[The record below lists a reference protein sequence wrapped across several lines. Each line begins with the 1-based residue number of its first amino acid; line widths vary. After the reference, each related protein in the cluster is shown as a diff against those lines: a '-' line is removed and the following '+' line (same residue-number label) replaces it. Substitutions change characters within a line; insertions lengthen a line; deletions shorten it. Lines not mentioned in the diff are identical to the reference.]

1 MVKKIDKQLKLNTFG
16 MRMKENLFKK
26 YSNEEIAHLIYDE
39 FVSDNSLTDDNVRKK
54 FESFE
59 ELFWSRH
66 QIEELL
72 QIPELENRQCEIFDI
87 AWFKIIELEKELV
100 LKRNKVLN
108 TKSNEELA
116 EMLYDKVKTQADI
129 SSINLH
135 MYYRDIGIED
145 FLKLPQ
151 ATHERLEKIGNM
163 VWQKVKELK
172 KQRKHERIEKER
184 KESFKLIYDIIEWVY
199 EKKMKKLSK
208 INLKLY
214 LSEKKID
221 LAPVNR
227 QALYL
232 EVNKEL
238 ESRPNKILSRD

>member
-1 MVKKIDKQLKLNTFG
+1 
-16 MRMKENLFKK
+16 MRMKENLFKT
-26 YSNEEIAHLIYDE
+26 YSNEEIAQLIYDE

-66 QIEELL
+66 QVEELL
-72 QIPELENRQCEIFDI
+72 QIPELENRQWEIFDI

-151 ATHERLEKIGNM
+151 TTHERLEKIGNM

-199 EKKMKKLSK
+199 EKNLKKLSK

-227 QALYL
+227 QTLYL

-238 ESRPNKILSRD
+238 ESR

>member
-1 MVKKIDKQLKLNTFG
+1 
-16 MRMKENLFKK
+16 
-26 YSNEEIAHLIYDE
+26 
-39 FVSDNSLTDDNVRKK
+39 VSDNSLTDDNVRKR

-59 ELFWSRH
+59 EFIWPRH
-66 QIEELL
+66 QVEELL
-72 QIPELENRQCEIFDI
+72 QIPELENRQWEIFDI
-87 AWFKIIELEKELV
+87 VWFKIIELERELV

-116 EMLYDKVKTQADI
+116 EILYVKVKTQADL

-184 KESFKLIYDIIEWVY
+184 KESFKLIGDIIE
-199 EKKMKKLSK
+199 
-208 INLKLY
+208 
-214 LSEKKID
+214 
-221 LAPVNR
+221 
-227 QALYL
+227 
-232 EVNKEL
+232 
-238 ESRPNKILSRD
+238 

>member
-1 MVKKIDKQLKLNTFG
+1 
-16 MRMKENLFKK
+16 MKENLFKT
-26 YSNEEIAHLIYDE
+26 YSDEEIAQLFYDE

-66 QIEELL
+66 QVKELL
-72 QIPELENRQCEIFDI
+72 QIPELENRQWEIFDI

-100 LKRNKVLN
+100 LKRNKILN

-116 EMLYDKVKTQADI
+116 EMLYVKVKTQADL

-145 FLKLPQ
+145 FLRLPQ
-151 ATHERLEKIGNM
+151 ATHERLGKIGNI

-184 KESFKLIYDIIEWVY
+184 KESFRLIGDIIEWIY
-199 EKKMKKLSK
+199 NKNLKKLSK

-221 LAPVNR
+221 LATVNR

-238 ESRPNKILSRD
+238 ESKLEKINQKNFLLFNIKETPF

>member
-1 MVKKIDKQLKLNTFG
+1 
-16 MRMKENLFKK
+16 MKNNLFKT
-26 YSNEEIAHLIYDE
+26 YSNEEIAQLIYDE
-39 FVSDNSLTDDNVRKK
+39 FVSDITLTENNVRKK

-66 QIEELL
+66 QVEELL
-72 QIPELENRQCEIFDI
+72 QIPELKNRQWEIFDI
-87 AWFKIIELEKELV
+87 VWFKIIELERELV

-116 EMLYDKVKTQADI
+116 EILFIKVKTQVDL

-184 KESFKLIYDIIEWVY
+184 KESFKLIGDIIEWVY
-199 EKKMKKLSK
+199 EKNLKKLSK

-227 QALYL
+227 QSLYL

-238 ESRPNKILSRD
+238 ESRQEKI

>member
-1 MVKKIDKQLKLNTFG
+1 
-16 MRMKENLFKK
+16 MKNNLFKT
-26 YSNEEIAHLIYDE
+26 YSNEEIAQLIYDE
-39 FVSDNSLTDDNVRKK
+39 FVSDTTLTENNVRKK
-54 FESFE
+54 FESFD
-59 ELFWSRH
+59 ELFWSKH
-66 QIEELL
+66 QVEELL
-72 QIPELENRQCEIFDI
+72 QIPELQNRQWEIFDI
-87 AWFKIIELEKELV
+87 VWFKIIELERELV

-116 EMLYDKVKTQADI
+116 EMLFIKVKTQVDL

-184 KESFKLIYDIIEWVY
+184 KESFKLIGNIIEWVY
-199 EKKMKKLSK
+199 EKKLKKLSK

-214 LSEKKID
+214 LSEKKFD

-238 ESRPNKILSRD
+238 PFV

>member
-1 MVKKIDKQLKLNTFG
+1 
-16 MRMKENLFKK
+16 MKNNLFKT
-26 YSNEEIAHLIYDE
+26 YSNEEIAQLIYDE
-39 FVSDNSLTDDNVRKK
+39 FVSDTTLTENNVRKK
-54 FESFE
+54 FESFD

-66 QIEELL
+66 QVEELL
-72 QIPELENRQCEIFDI
+72 QIPELQNRQWEIFDI
-87 AWFKIIELEKELV
+87 VWFKIIELERELV

-116 EMLYDKVKTQADI
+116 EMLFIKVKTQVDL

-184 KESFKLIYDIIEWVY
+184 KESFKLIGDIIEWVY
-199 EKKMKKLSK
+199 EKNLKKLSK

-221 LAPVNR
+221 LAPVNL

-238 ESRPNKILSRD
+238 ESLQK

>member
-1 MVKKIDKQLKLNTFG
+1 
-16 MRMKENLFKK
+16 MKENLFKT
-26 YSNEEIAHLIYDE
+26 YSNEEIAQLIYDE
-39 FVSDNSLTDDNVRKK
+39 FVSDNSLTDDNVKK
-54 FESFE
+54 NFESFE
-59 ELFWSRH
+59 DLFWSRH
-66 QIEELL
+66 QVEESI
-72 QIPELENRQCEIFDI
+72 QIPELENRQWEIFDI

-108 TKSNEELA
+108 TKSNEEIA
-116 EMLYDKVKTQADI
+116 EMLYVKIRTQTDL

-135 MYYRDIGIED
+135 TYYSDIGIED
-145 FLKLPQ
+145 FLKLPE

-184 KESFKLIYDIIEWVY
+184 NESFKLIDDIIKWVN
-199 EKKMKKLSK
+199 EKNLKKLSK

-214 LSEKKID
+214 LSEKNID

-227 QALYL
+227 QALCL

-238 ESRPNKILSRD
+238 ESKQNKI

>member
-1 MVKKIDKQLKLNTFG
+1 
-16 MRMKENLFKK
+16 MKENLFKT
-26 YSNEEIAHLIYDE
+26 YSDEEIAQLFYDE

-66 QIEELL
+66 QVKELL
-72 QIPELENRQCEIFDI
+72 QIPELENRQWEIFDI

-100 LKRNKVLN
+100 LKRNKILN

-116 EMLYDKVKTQADI
+116 EMLYVKVKTQADL

-145 FLKLPQ
+145 FLRLPQ

-184 KESFKLIYDIIEWVY
+184 KESFRLIGDIIEWIY
-199 EKKMKKLSK
+199 NKNLKKLSK

-238 ESRPNKILSRD
+238 ESIQEKI

>member
-1 MVKKIDKQLKLNTFG
+1 
-16 MRMKENLFKK
+16 MKDNLFKT
-26 YSNEEIAHLIYDE
+26 YSNKEIAQLLYSE
-39 FVSDNSLTDDNVRKK
+39 FVSDKSLTDDNVRKK
-54 FESFE
+54 FDSFE
-59 ELFWSRH
+59 EFFWSRP
-66 QIEELL
+66 QVKELL
-72 QIPELENRQCEIFDI
+72 QIPELENRQEEISDI
-87 AWFKIIELEKELV
+87 VWFKIIEFEKELV

-108 TKSNEELA
+108 TKSDEELV
-116 EMLYDKVKTQADI
+116 EMLYVKVKNQTDLT
-129 SSINLH
+129 SIDLKK
-135 MYYRDIGIED
+135 YYSAIGIED

-151 ATHERLEKIGNM
+151 TTHKRLDKIGNM

-184 KESFKLIYDIIEWVY
+184 KESFKLIDDIIEWVY
-199 EKKMKKLSK
+199 EKNLKKLSK

-238 ESRPNKILSRD
+238 KSRQEKM

>member
-1 MVKKIDKQLKLNTFG
+1 
-16 MRMKENLFKK
+16 MKENLFKT
-26 YSNEEIAHLIYDE
+26 YSNEEIAQLIYDE

-66 QIEELL
+66 QVEELL
-72 QIPELENRQCEIFDI
+72 QIPELENRQWEIFDI

-108 TKSNEELA
+108 TKSNEELV
-116 EMLYDKVKTQADI
+116 EMLYAKVKTQVDL

-135 MYYRDIGIED
+135 MFYRDIGIED

-227 QALYL
+227 QTLYL

-238 ESRPNKILSRD
+238 ESR

>member
-1 MVKKIDKQLKLNTFG
+1 
-16 MRMKENLFKK
+16 
-26 YSNEEIAHLIYDE
+26 
-39 FVSDNSLTDDNVRKK
+39 
-54 FESFE
+54 
-59 ELFWSRH
+59 
-66 QIEELL
+66 
-72 QIPELENRQCEIFDI
+72 
-87 AWFKIIELEKELV
+87 

-116 EMLYDKVKTQADI
+116 EILYVKVKTQADL

-184 KESFKLIYDIIEWVY
+184 KESFKLIGDIIE
-199 EKKMKKLSK
+199 
-208 INLKLY
+208 
-214 LSEKKID
+214 
-221 LAPVNR
+221 
-227 QALYL
+227 
-232 EVNKEL
+232 
-238 ESRPNKILSRD
+238 

>member
-1 MVKKIDKQLKLNTFG
+1 
-16 MRMKENLFKK
+16 MKENLFKT
-26 YSNEEIAHLIYDE
+26 YSDEEIAQLFYDE

-66 QIEELL
+66 QVKELL
-72 QIPELENRQCEIFDI
+72 QIPELENRQWEIFDI

-100 LKRNKVLN
+100 LKRNKILN

-116 EMLYDKVKTQADI
+116 EMLYVKVKTQADL

-145 FLKLPQ
+145 FLRLPQ
-151 ATHERLEKIGNM
+151 ATHERLGKIGNI

-184 KESFKLIYDIIEWVY
+184 KESFRLIGDIIEWIY
-199 EKKMKKLSK
+199 NKNLKKLSK

-238 ESRPNKILSRD
+238 ESIQEKI

>member
-1 MVKKIDKQLKLNTFG
+1 

-26 YSNEEIAHLIYDE
+26 YSNEEIAQLIYDE
-39 FVSDNSLTDDNVRKK
+39 FVSDNSLTDDNVRKR

-59 ELFWSRH
+59 KLFWSRH
-66 QIEELL
+66 QVEELL
-72 QIPELENRQCEIFDI
+72 QIPELENRQWEIFDI
-87 AWFKIIELEKELV
+87 VWFKIIELEKELV

-116 EMLYDKVKTQADI
+116 EMLYVKVKTQADL

-145 FLKLPQ
+145 FLRLPQ

-172 KQRKHERIEKER
+172 KQRKHERMEKER
-184 KESFKLIYDIIEWVY
+184 KESFKLIDDIIEWVY
-199 EKKMKKLSK
+199 EKNLKKLSK

-214 LSEKKID
+214 LSEKKFD

>member
-1 MVKKIDKQLKLNTFG
+1 
-16 MRMKENLFKK
+16 MKNNLFKT
-26 YSNEEIAHLIYDE
+26 YSNEEIAQLIYDE
-39 FVSDNSLTDDNVRKK
+39 FVSDITLTKNNVRKK

-66 QIEELL
+66 QVEELL
-72 QIPELENRQCEIFDI
+72 QIPELENRQWEIFDI
-87 AWFKIIELEKELV
+87 VWFKIIELEKELV

-116 EMLYDKVKTQADI
+116 EMLYVKVKTQEDL

-172 KQRKHERIEKER
+172 KQRKHERMEKER
-184 KESFKLIYDIIEWVY
+184 KESFKLINDIIEWVY
-199 EKKMKKLSK
+199 EKKLKKLSK

-232 EVNKEL
+232 EINKEL
-238 ESRPNKILSRD
+238 ESIQEKI

>member
-1 MVKKIDKQLKLNTFG
+1 
-16 MRMKENLFKK
+16 MKNNLFKT
-26 YSNEEIAHLIYDE
+26 YSNEEIAQLIYDE
-39 FVSDNSLTDDNVRKK
+39 FVSDTTLTENNVRKK
-54 FESFE
+54 FESFD

-66 QIEELL
+66 QVEELL
-72 QIPELENRQCEIFDI
+72 QIPELQNRQWEIFDI
-87 AWFKIIELEKELV
+87 VWFKIIELERELV

-116 EMLYDKVKTQADI
+116 EMLYVKVKTQADL

-172 KQRKHERIEKER
+172 KQRKHELIEKER
-184 KESFKLIYDIIEWVY
+184 EESFKLIDDIIEWVY
-199 EKKMKKLSK
+199 EKNLKKLSK

-221 LAPVNR
+221 LGPVNR

-238 ESRPNKILSRD
+238 EYRQEKI

>member
-1 MVKKIDKQLKLNTFG
+1 
-16 MRMKENLFKK
+16 MRMKDNLFKK
-26 YSNEEIAHLIYDE
+26 YSNEEIAQLIYDE

-66 QIEELL
+66 QIEKLL
-72 QIPELENRQCEIFDI
+72 QIPELENRQWEIFDI

-108 TKSNEELA
+108 TKSNEELT
-116 EMLYDKVKTQADI
+116 EMLYVKVKAQADL

-145 FLKLPQ
+145 FLRLPQ

-172 KQRKHERIEKER
+172 KQRKHERMEKER
-184 KESFKLIYDIIEWVY
+184 KESFKLIDDIIEWVY
-199 EKKMKKLSK
+199 EKNLKKLSK

-214 LSEKKID
+214 LSEKKFD

-238 ESRPNKILSRD
+238 ESRQEKI

>member
-1 MVKKIDKQLKLNTFG
+1 
-16 MRMKENLFKK
+16 MKENLFKT
-26 YSNEEIAHLIYDE
+26 YSNEEIAQLIYDE
-39 FVSDNSLTDDNVRKK
+39 FVSDSTLTENNIRKK

-59 ELFWSRH
+59 KLFWSRH
-66 QIEELL
+66 QVEELL
-72 QIPELENRQCEIFDI
+72 QIPALENRQWEIFDI

-116 EMLYDKVKTQADI
+116 EMLYVKVKTQADL

-151 ATHERLEKIGNM
+151 ATHERLEKVGNM

-184 KESFKLIYDIIEWVY
+184 KESFKLIGDIIEWVY
-199 EKKMKKLSK
+199 EKNLKKLSK

-232 EVNKEL
+232 EANKEL
-238 ESRPNKILSRD
+238 EFRQEKI

>member
-1 MVKKIDKQLKLNTFG
+1 
-16 MRMKENLFKK
+16 MKENLFKT
-26 YSNEEIAHLIYDE
+26 YSNEEIAQLIYDE
-39 FVSDNSLTDDNVRKK
+39 FVSDNSLTDDNVKKK

-59 ELFWSRH
+59 DLFWSRH
-66 QIEELL
+66 QVEESL
-72 QIPELENRQCEIFDI
+72 QIPELENRQWEIFDI
-87 AWFKIIELEKELV
+87 AWFKIIELEKKLV

-108 TKSNEELA
+108 TKSNEEIA
-116 EMLYDKVKTQADI
+116 EMLYAKVRTQTDL

-135 MYYRDIGIED
+135 TYYSDVGIED
-145 FLKLPQ
+145 FLKLPE

-184 KESFKLIYDIIEWVY
+184 NKSFKLIDDIIKWVN
-199 EKKMKKLSK
+199 EKNLKKLSK

-214 LSEKKID
+214 LSEKNID

-227 QALYL
+227 QALCL
-232 EVNKEL
+232 EANKEL
-238 ESRPNKILSRD
+238 ESKQNKI

>member
-1 MVKKIDKQLKLNTFG
+1 

-26 YSNEEIAHLIYDE
+26 YSNEEIAQLIYNE
-39 FVSDNSLTDDNVRKK
+39 FVSDNTLTDDNVRKR

-59 ELFWSRH
+59 QLFWSRH
-66 QIEELL
+66 QVEELL
-72 QIPELENRQCEIFDI
+72 QIPELENRQSEIFDI

-108 TKSNEELA
+108 TKSDEEIVDK
-116 EMLYDKVKTQADI
+116 LYAIVKTQVDL

-135 MYYRDIGIED
+135 PYYRDIGIED
-145 FLKLPQ
+145 FLKLPL

-184 KESFKLIYDIIEWVY
+184 NESLNLIDGIIEWVY
-199 EKKMKKLSK
+199 EKNLKKLSK

-238 ESRPNKILSRD
+238 ESREN

>member
-1 MVKKIDKQLKLNTFG
+1 
-16 MRMKENLFKK
+16 MKENLFKT
-26 YSNEEIAHLIYDE
+26 YSNEKIAQLIYDE
-39 FVSDNSLTDDNVRKK
+39 FVSDNSLTDDNFRKR

-66 QIEELL
+66 QVEEFL
-72 QIPELENRQCEIFDI
+72 QISELENRQWEIFDI
-87 AWFKIIELEKELV
+87 VWFKIIELEKELV

-116 EMLYDKVKTQADI
+116 EMLYVKVKTQADL

-145 FLKLPQ
+145 FLGLPQ

-184 KESFKLIYDIIEWVY
+184 KESFKLIGDIIEWVY
-199 EKKMKKLSK
+199 EKNLKKLSK

-238 ESRPNKILSRD
+238 ESIQEKI